1 MYELTEG
8 DTRDVHFA
16 QTLPNEPLR
25 LLFFKHA
32 QDVLFGFYTA
42 ELKGALTSSNSFT
55 WEKFHETGRVK
66 KRFLEDFTTP

>member
-8 DTRDVHFA
+8 NARIF
-16 QTLPNEPLR
+16 LPNEPFR
-25 LLFFKHA
+25 LFFKHA
-32 QDVLFGFYTA
+32 QNVMFGSYTA
-42 ELKGALTSSNSFT
+42 ELKCALTSSNSFT